1 MSEFPVLFARFL
13 DFCVMIISKYVVLVS
28 RRPFYFWKPGP
39 DKRYQ
44 EVSGAPGGLIISY
57 FFVESVSSFHHR
69 TTCIVYIVLCMYSIK
84 LFIFA
89 ICFRAKYV
97 SLGFY
102 WPYSTTIQCES
113 RLDFRLIN
121 IAYCNTHIFI
131 FNIYY
136 SQTLCVLS
144 CQVMFIDHGNGH
156 TQFPT
161 KSSWS
166 DASAS
171 FVAQQW
177 WIDYKQGDNISF
189 ILQFLLSLDFM
200 DHEHSS
206 IPSFHKKEQ

>member
-84 LFIFA
+84 LLIFA

-113 RLDFRLIN
+113 RLDFRLI
-121 IAYCNTHIFI
+121 IIDYC
-131 FNIYY
+131 Y
-136 SQTLCVLS
+136 TLSHLLIQYLLISESHVPDIVCVVLS
-144 CQVMFIDHGNGH
+144 GYVHR
-156 TQFPT
+156 
-161 KSSWS
+161 SW
-166 DASAS
+166 
-171 FVAQQW
+171 QW
-177 WIDYKQGDNISF
+177 AYPVSNKK
-189 ILQFLLSLDFM
+189 FLIWCFS
-200 DHEHSS
+200 
-206 IPSFHKKEQ
+206 

>member
-1 MSEFPVLFARFL
+1 
-13 DFCVMIISKYVVLVS
+13 MIISKYVLMC
-28 RRPFYFWKPGP
+28 RRPFYFWKAGP

-84 LFIFA
+84 LLIFA

-121 IAYCNTHIFI
+121 IAYCYTHLHIQYLLFPDI
-131 FNIYY
+131 V
-136 SQTLCVLS
+136 CVVLS
-144 CQVMFIDHGNGH
+144 GYVHR
-156 TQFPT
+156 
-161 KSSWS
+161 SW
-166 DASAS
+166 
-171 FVAQQW
+171 QW
-177 WIDYKQGDNISF
+177 AYPVSNKK
-189 ILQFLLSLDFM
+189 FLIWCFS
-200 DHEHSS
+200 
-206 IPSFHKKEQ
+206 